1 MMLEPST
8 ISLSEAVLATTT
20 RTLRTLNL
28 GSHTLILPCLL
39 YALEFKQSHV
49 IHNYFVLCR
58 SLLSTIPL
66 FVKLDCYDRHPYG
79 LSRYL

>member
-1 MMLEPST
+1 MLEPFI

-28 GSHTLILPCLL
+28 GSRTLILPCLL

-49 IHNYFVLCR
+49 IHNYSVPCI

-66 FVKLDCYDRHPYG
+66 FAKLDCYDRHPYG